1 LINVIYFQGEREKL
15 LQQLV
20 SNIGNLDKDAQNQL
34 IKHLLENKNLDPEQR
49 KILLLDL
56 VANIG
61 NLDK

>member
-1 LINVIYFQGEREKL
+1 MINVIYFQGEREKL